1 MKNLKKVLL
10 VMMAIAMLATV
21 GCGKKDDDKADKDNK
36 SEVSDED
43 KDDKDE
49 EDEDKKDKDDEE
61 EEEDSRRE
69 EAEDEESRREEAE
82 DEESRREDEE
92 SRREEEE
99 SRREEEESRREEE
112 ESRREEEDSEDECGV
127 SAGTGDL
134 TGFWNFDDGYDSG
147 YIQFT
152 DSEMIIYFDM
162 TDTMHFTDGEFWIEG
177 VDEEEGVAE
186 IQEEIVDD
194 QLVVKA
200 VNFETEEELV
210 FLVLEAVDGQD
221 VDSLQGRYTL
231 VDSEEESIAMY
242 AGEDMYFYINGEEML
257 LGMATECEYTGDGT
271 LTMSY
276 DGESEEMTYEF
287 EGETV
292 ILTDSYGEE
301 MELTKKD

>member
-10 VMMAIAMLATV
+10 MMMAIAMLATV

-36 SEVSDED
+36 SEVSDKDRDDED
-43 KDDKDE
+43 EDE
-49 EDEDKKDKDDEE
+49 EDEDKKDKEDEE

-69 EAEDEESRREEAE
+69 EA
-82 DEESRREDEE
+82 EDEE

-112 ESRREEEDSEDECGV
+112 ESRREEEESRREEEESSVDEDSEDEGGV

-242 AGEDMYFYINGEEML
+242 AGEDMYFYIDGEEML
-257 LGMATECEYTGDGT
+257 LGMATECEYTGDNT

-276 DGESEEMTYEF
+276 DGESEDMTYEF

-292 ILTDSYGEE
+292 ILTDSYGDE